1 MFVTD
6 EWLLLLY
13 VSPVLSIVP
22 VMLVWQ
28 GIVPLTAAWQKLRV
42 AA

>member
-6 EWLLLLY
+6 QWLLLLY
-13 VSPVLSIVP
+13 LSPVLSIVP

-28 GIVPLTAAWQKLRV
+28 SMTPLIAAWQKLHI
-42 AA
+42 AG